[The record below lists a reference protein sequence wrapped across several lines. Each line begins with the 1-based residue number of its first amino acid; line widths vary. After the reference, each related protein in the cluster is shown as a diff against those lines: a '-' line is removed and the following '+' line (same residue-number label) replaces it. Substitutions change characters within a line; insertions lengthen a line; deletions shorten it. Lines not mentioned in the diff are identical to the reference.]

1 MNGKVTVLI
10 FQNYLIWSKIL
21 DQNCF
26 FPVKPLLFLDKITV
40 KTSSDKY
47 SGSKADIQLAI
58 CQTVCKSGGDCVCG
72 LRHMLPVLKSKD
84 GFQKG
89 KKVTFSNLGSGKLA
103 QFDFLD
109 HHVAAKMR
117 NVDDN
122 WKGDVDFEFLDLNG
136 DEFILS
142 CDLSVRG
149 EIKLNEWKSTAK
161 NECSFN
167 SKLQLKVINMSV

>member
-1 MNGKVTVLI
+1 MDLEHNVKPI
-10 FQNYLIWSKIL
+10 I
-21 DQNCF
+21 F

-47 SGSKADIQLAI
+47 SGSKADIQFGI
-58 CQTVCKSGGDCVCG
+58 CQSVNCKSGGGCNCG
-72 LRHMLPVLKSKD
+72 LRHILPVLKSKD

-109 HHVAAKMR
+109 HHIAAKMH

-122 WKGDVDFEFLDLNG
+122 WKGDVDFEFKDLNG
-136 DEFILS
+136 DDFILS
-142 CDLSVRG
+142 CKLSERG
-149 EIKLNEWKSTAK
+149 EVKLNKWKPTAK

-167 SKLQLKVINMSV
+167 SKLQFKEVNIFW